1 MSTWQFILVI
11 FVAVYSI
18 IAFLKGY
25 SETHIKDNPYGLSK
39 WFNPLSAFVWA
50 DAVIFG
56 IFFFFVSAFCLIIQ
70 DFILFLL
77 VISVFWTVRSIG
89 EQIYWFL
96 EQFAV
101 NHRNPEHTLWMNK
114 WFHRDSVWIAN
125 QIYNQC
131 LSVIG
136 IIASA
141 YLFKI
146 WLF

>member
-1 MSTWQFILVI
+1 MNIWQGILLV
-11 FVAVYSI
+11 FVAIYSFT
-18 IAFLKGY
+18 AFLKGY
-25 SETHIKDNPYGLSK
+25 RQTKIKNNPYGLSK
-39 WFNPLSAFVWA
+39 WFNPLGSFVWA

-56 IFFFFVSAFCLIIQ
+56 IFFFCVSIISFAFR

-77 VISVFWTVRSIG
+77 IFSVFWTVRSIG
-89 EQIYWFL
+89 EQLYWFH

-101 NHRNPEHTLWMNK
+101 NHRNPEHTLWMHR
-114 WFHRDSVWIAN
+114 WFPRNSSWIAN
-125 QIYNQC
+125 QIFNQC

-136 IIASA
+136 IILSA

>member
-1 MSTWQFILVI
+1 MNIWQNYFVI
-11 FVAVYSI
+11 FVAIYSF
-18 IAFLKGY
+18 IAFIQGY
-25 SETHIKDNPYGLSK
+25 RQTHTKNNPYGLCK
-39 WFNPLSAFVWA
+39 RFNPLSAFVWA

-56 IFFFFVSAFCLIIQ
+56 IFFIFVSVFCLIIQ
-70 DFILFLL
+70 DFVLFLL
-77 VISVFWTVRSIG
+77 VITVFWTVRSIG

-101 NHRNPEHTLWMNK
+101 NHRNPEKTQWMNR

-136 IIASA
+136 IIVSV